1 MIRKIAEYPKILE
14 LFAQLRKTSAQA
26 IKAGSAAAISSLVLA
41 SVVSAAGVIPAGVIG
56 GLGMVVGAGFLKR
69 KLDEDRTVAELETL
83 LEKIET
89 DGLDRKAAAEL
100 LSSSNTLHIG
110 DSNRAQLLSIVD
122 EILAQREAAE
132 AS

>member
-1 MIRKIAEYPKILE
+1 MIGKIAEDPKILE

-26 IKAGSAAAISSLVLA
+26 VKAGSAAAISSLGLA

-89 DGLDRKAAAEL
+89 GGLDRKAATEL
-100 LSSSNTLHIG
+100 LSSPNTLHIG
-110 DSNRAQLLSIVD
+110 DSNRAKLISIVD

>member
-1 MIRKIAEYPKILE
+1 MIGKIAEDPKILE

-26 IKAGSAAAISSLVLA
+26 IKAGIAAAISSLGLA

-83 LEKIET
+83 LEKIEA
-89 DGLDRKAAAEL
+89 DGLDRKAAEKL
-100 LSSSNTLHIG
+100 LSSPNTLHIG
-110 DSNRAQLLSIVD
+110 NSDRAKLISIVD
-122 EILAQREAAE
+122 EILAQREAAK